1 MFTLVIH
8 RFAPPM
14 AKIST
19 QTVADLLTHIGIVLA
34 LAGVLFLSFFFLYLP
49 AVTHHGQTITVPD
62 LARLSLGEMK
72 TLLEDRNLRYE
83 ISDCTFVAGAEPL
96 TVVGQYPMPNA
107 TVKENRKI
115 YITLTR
121 RAAPTIAMPGL
132 LDMNK
137 RSAELALLSAGLVLG
152 EISYVPDRAK
162 NSVLRQLVNGVAVA
176 PGSPIAK
183 GTKIDLELGDGL
195 GNTKLPVPDVVGMPL
210 DEARLLIRGS
220 NLQIG
225 VLVPVDD
232 PDKTVGTVV
241 RQKPEAR
248 SGETIR
254 VGETIDL
261 WVVGPLDA
269 QEP

>member
-1 MFTLVIH
+1 
-8 RFAPPM
+8 M
-14 AKIST
+14 ARIPTRS
-19 QTVADLLTHIGIVLA
+19 VVDLLIQIGIVLA
-34 LAGVLFLSFFFLYLP
+34 LIGVLFLSFFFVYLP

-62 LARLSLGEMK
+62 LARLSLDELK
-72 TLLEDRNLRYE
+72 TLLGDRNLRYE
-83 ISDCTFVAGAEPL
+83 ISDCTYVAGAEPL
-96 TVVGQYPMPNA
+96 TVVGQYPLPNA

-121 RAAPTIAMPGL
+121 RAAPTMAMPSL

-137 RSAELALLSAGLVLG
+137 RSAELALLSAGLLLG

-162 NSVLRQLVNGVAVA
+162 NSVLRQLVNGAAIA
-176 PGSPIAK
+176 PGTLIAK

-210 DEARLLIRGS
+210 DEAKVVIRGS

-232 PDKTVGTVV
+232 PEKPVGTVV

-248 SGETIR
+248 PGESIR
-254 VGETIDL
+254 VGETVDL
-261 WVVGPLDA
+261 WVVGPLDG
-269 QEP
+269 Q

>member
-1 MFTLVIH
+1 
-8 RFAPPM
+8 M
-14 AKIST
+14 AKLST
-19 QTVADLLTHIGIVLA
+19 KTVTDLLTHIGIVLA
-34 LAGVLFLSFFFLYLP
+34 LTGVLFLAFFFVYLP

-62 LARLSLGEMK
+62 LARLSLDEMR

-96 TVVGQYPMPNA
+96 TVVGQYPLPNA

-121 RAAPTIAMPGL
+121 RAAPTIAMPSL

-137 RSAELALLSAGLVLG
+137 RSAELALMSAGLVLG
-152 EISYVPDRAK
+152 EINYVPDRAK
-162 NSVLRQLVNGVAVA
+162 NSVLRQLVNGQAIA
-176 PGSPIAK
+176 PGAPVAK

-232 PDKTVGTVV
+232 PEKAVGTVI

-248 SGETIR
+248 PGESIR

-269 QEP
+269 QEPQ